1 MSLVVWV
8 ISISISSSLPSP
20 LISPNRY
27 NCQWRLKNPQKWRPK
42 IPHPRKSITLS
53 KREVDYAR
61 HGGTIYDTPPI
72 E

>member
-1 MSLVVWV
+1 MKRQYKL
-8 ISISISSSLPSP
+8 
-20 LISPNRY
+20 LIIMFVFVYFFLLKRFQY
-27 NCQWRLKNPQKWRPK
+27 CQWRLKNPQKWRPK